1 MLYETY
7 TCEKIRRRKQGKD
20 PNKQT
25 EDRKGNA
32 WSNWLHYI
40 QKVAE
45 KHTQVCII
53 PSWRMKETGN

>member
-20 PNKQT
+20 PKINKQKT
-25 EDRKGNA
+25 EKENI

-40 QKVAE
+40 QKGRE
-45 KHTQVCII
+45 HTQVCII
-53 PSWRMKETGN
+53 PSW